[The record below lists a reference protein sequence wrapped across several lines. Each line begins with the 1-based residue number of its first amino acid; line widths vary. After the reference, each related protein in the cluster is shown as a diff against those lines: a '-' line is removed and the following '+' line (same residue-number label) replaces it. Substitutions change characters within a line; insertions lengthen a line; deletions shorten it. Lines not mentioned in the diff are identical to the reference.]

1 MQKQD
6 KLECLSIFFSFS
18 LTKKDKQ
25 EQLYFYFLTDR
36 DADKLEHFSMKE
48 FTFSLTE
55 MQDKLERLPTIFF
68 LFKERLVMSV
78 SLIM

>member
-1 MQKQD
+1 M
-6 KLECLSIFFSFS
+6 LNLFFF
-18 LTKKDKQ
+18 LINKKDKQ

-36 DADKLEHFSMKE
+36 DPNKLEHFSMKE

-55 MQDKLERLPTIFF
+55 MQDKLERLHTIFF
-68 LFKERLVMSV
+68 LFKERLVRLV